1 MEFLPLSLSLLF
13 LSQALLFFAFEVFL
27 GQSFL
32 AFALLELKV
41 EGGARLEF
49 VTDFESILKLVHV
62 LLFGQGSLVL
72 VSEVHLLVLPTR
84 LFQKLIL
91 QPLPFPVEL
100 SFDLLLIKLALSP

>member
-13 LSQALLFFAFEVFL
+13 LSLALLFFAFEVFL

-49 VTDFESILKLVHV
+49 VTDFESILELIHV

-72 VSEVHLLVLPTR
+72 ISEVHLLVLATSF
-84 LFQKLIL
+84 LQKFIL
-91 QPLPFPVEL
+91 QPLPLPVEL
-100 SFDLLLIKLALSP
+100 GFDLLLIKLTLSP